1 MIDVQTILYEIY
13 ESESQLFGFH
23 LKYVAT
29 IFDIMILNQ
38 HHKRLAYFTVTKAGM
53 TGFAERNT

>member
-1 MIDVQTILYEIY
+1 MINVQTILYEIY

-29 IFDIMILNQ
+29 NFDITILNQ
-38 HHKRLAYFTVTKAGM
+38 HHKRLAYLTVTKAGM
-53 TGFAERNT
+53 TGFT